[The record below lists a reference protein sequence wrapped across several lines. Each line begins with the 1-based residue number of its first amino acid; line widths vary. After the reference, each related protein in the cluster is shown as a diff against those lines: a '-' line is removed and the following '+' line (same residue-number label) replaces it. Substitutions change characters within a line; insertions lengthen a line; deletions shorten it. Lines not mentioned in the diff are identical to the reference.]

1 MTRVLHTC
9 SRGRECRDVRR
20 RRAEAGP
27 RQTRLHAKRDG
38 GARREAALAMSMMT
52 GLCVWHRACASLC
65 SRRVIPRIAVVAK
78 VRGGASI
85 DGDKRRFA
93 HCSGGRTGR
102 RVAHLCLQ
110 NILDRIRRRF
120 GRLTATGESIA
131 WVTLR
136 IAIPLNRTRQV
147 RWDQKRHGRP
157 LNEQGMRFRAH
168 KSRRGGA
175 RRGGRL
181 MRSDICQKSR

>member
-1 MTRVLHTC
+1 MTRVLHTR

-38 GARREAALAMSMMT
+38 GARREAALTISLAT
-52 GLCVWHRACASLC
+52 GLCMRLRGAGFGD
-65 SRRVIPRIAVVAK
+65 RRVIPRIAVVAK

-93 HCSGGRTGR
+93 RCGGGGRTGR
-102 RVAHLCLQ
+102 HVADLCLQ

-120 GRLTATGESIA
+120 RRLTATAESIA

-147 RWDQKRHGRP
+147 RWD
-157 LNEQGMRFRAH
+157 
-168 KSRRGGA
+168 
-175 RRGGRL
+175 
-181 MRSDICQKSR
+181 